1 MLRIKDLN
9 FGYKKDQVVIDNISL
24 EVEAG
29 EFVCILGHNGSGKST
44 LARLLVGLLKADSGE
59 IYINNNLLTE
69 ESVDELRKDIGIV
82 FQNPDNQF
90 VGVTVKDD
98 IAFGLENREYERS
111 DMLKRIEKFS
121 QLVNMEDFLEY
132 NPENLSGGEK
142 QRVAIAGVLAYEPNI
157 IIFDE
162 ATSMLDPRGIK
173 EVNNVIN
180 ELKGTKTIL
189 LITHNLEEAISA
201 DKVIVMN
208 EGKIVLTGTPQ
219 EVFNEKELLKSS
231 NLDILE
237 SMKLIE
243 LIEGNKNIKYKEKI
257 EEILWELTFKK

>member
-98 IAFGLENREYERS
+98 IAFGLENREYERR

-121 QLVNMEDFLEY
+121 Q
-132 NPENLSGGEK
+132 
-142 QRVAIAGVLAYEPNI
+142 NI
-157 IIFDE
+157 ILR
-162 ATSMLDPRGIK
+162 T
-173 EVNNVIN
+173 
-180 ELKGTKTIL
+180 
-189 LITHNLEEAISA
+189 
-201 DKVIVMN
+201 
-208 EGKIVLTGTPQ
+208 
-219 EVFNEKELLKSS
+219 
-231 NLDILE
+231 
-237 SMKLIE
+237 
-243 LIEGNKNIKYKEKI
+243 
-257 EEILWELTFKK
+257 

>member
-1 MLRIKDLN
+1 
-9 FGYKKDQVVIDNISL
+9 
-24 EVEAG
+24 
-29 EFVCILGHNGSGKST
+29 
-44 LARLLVGLLKADSGE
+44 
-59 IYINNNLLTE
+59 
-69 ESVDELRKDIGIV
+69 
-82 FQNPDNQF
+82 
-90 VGVTVKDD
+90 
-98 IAFGLENREYERS
+98 
-111 DMLKRIEKFS
+111 
-121 QLVNMEDFLEY
+121 
-132 NPENLSGGEK
+132 
-142 QRVAIAGVLAYEPNI
+142 
-157 IIFDE
+157 
-162 ATSMLDPRGIK
+162 MLDPRGIK